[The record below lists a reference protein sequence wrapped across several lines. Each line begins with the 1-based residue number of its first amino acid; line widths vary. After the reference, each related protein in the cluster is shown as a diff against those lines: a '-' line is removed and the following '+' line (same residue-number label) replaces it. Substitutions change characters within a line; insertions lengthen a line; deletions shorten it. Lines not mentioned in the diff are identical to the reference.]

1 MENLSKS
8 ASNQTDFDT
17 VGLLKSGCQ
26 QSLSQCKELLEL
38 LSEDDYRAGGEHSSS
53 IGGHVRHILDRFQSF
68 FHGLPLNDIDYDD
81 RERDKSIE
89 GSLAGAKVALTSVL
103 QRLNALTSSEVQS
116 LALTVSETVN
126 DQGVTVRVSSTAQRE
141 LMGLVT
147 HSIHHLAIIALIA
160 KGLGYTVDQR
170 FGKAPS
176 TLVFESY

>member
-1 MENLSKS
+1 M
-8 ASNQTDFDT
+8 
-17 VGLLKSGCQ
+17 
-26 QSLSQCKELLEL
+26 
-38 LSEDDYRAGGEHSSS
+38 
-53 IGGHVRHILDRFQSF
+53 DRFQSF
-68 FHGLPLNDIDYDD
+68 FHGLPLNHIDYDD